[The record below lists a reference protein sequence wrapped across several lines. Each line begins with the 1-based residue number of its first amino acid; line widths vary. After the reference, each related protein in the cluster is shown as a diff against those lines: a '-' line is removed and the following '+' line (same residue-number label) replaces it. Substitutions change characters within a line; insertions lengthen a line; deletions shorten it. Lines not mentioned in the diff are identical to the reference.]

1 MNQTRTAFDLV
12 RVPLHALLLGALFIG
27 CSGSD
32 DDDTNTFDV
41 IRTDFASASASTPV
55 VEGKWMVYLASEALS
70 APGGTNF
77 NVANGDADL
86 GDDCAVVVDMTTKSE
101 TNLNV
106 ATTAIKILG
115 DQIYLIVSEAAD
127 SKDWNVDA
135 DTADTV
141 LLHYSYLSPLAFV
154 DELAAATHVWGI
166 AGGRLYF
173 ASGDITGLVN
183 GDTTLSYLTTAA
195 PTTPVSVLHTDALS
209 ILQPRI
215 LAVDENLIF
224 LTADENLQAA
234 DLNGDLDM
242 TDPFVL
248 ALLNGSDIAGVI
260 QNVGLSVKDNATPV
274 RARSIAANDW
284 LVGFLV
290 EEATQSD
297 ALTGLNDPVA
307 LGFGNSWK
315 PSNCAGYADIDTL
328 DQVLHALEF
337 AAWSADPIAD
347 APENTGIPGTDRV
360 LCSTTAVA
368 TLVLEADDGLCD
380 LNADGD
386 TLDKVLRWAIFTSP
400 QLPFGLATQLN
411 AVESTTPGGTF
422 GISDM
427 SNKWLCVVS
436 ESQDNT
442 DHDADTLK
450 THNLVAWLN
459 PAAVTPA
466 WTFDHGDG
474 AGLQPAG
481 ASWLADRPQRDRLM
495 VGFQEAVL
503 NVAINTGD
511 SDKLDSV
518 PSWALFDPGNPSD
531 FDFPGPA
538 VAVASPGDTVPGVP
552 GTILANS
559 YALYRVS
566 EAADNRD
573 WTSDGQ
579 KDDFVM
585 FRTDINTN
593 FSAYIGLTNNLAG
606 PVAFNSGTLGAA
618 YLADEAM
625 AGADLNGDGRLDGF
639 IVSWFRI
646 N

>member
-1 MNQTRTAFDLV
+1 MNQIRTPSVLAHASL
-12 RVPLHALLLGALFIG
+12 PALLLAALLIG
-27 CSGSD
+27 CSGSS
-32 DDDTNTFDV
+32 DDDTNTFDI
-41 IRTDFASASASTPV
+41 IRTEFATAPASVPV

-77 NVANGDADL
+77 NSANGDADF
-86 GDDCAVVVDMTTKSE
+86 GDDSAVVVDMTTKSE
-101 TNLNV
+101 INLNV

-127 SKDWNVDA
+127 SKDWNLDA
-135 DTADTV
+135 DSTDTV

-154 DELAAATHVWGI
+154 DEIASTTNSWAV

-173 ASGDITGLVN
+173 ASGDTTGLVN

-195 PTTPVSVLHTDALS
+195 PTTPVTVLHTDALS
-209 ILQPRI
+209 ILQPKI
-215 LAVDENLIF
+215 LTVDENLIF
-224 LTADENLQAA
+224 LTADENVQTA

-242 TDPFVL
+242 TDPYVL
-248 ALLNGSDIAGVI
+248 ALLDGSDIAGVI
-260 QNVGLSVKDNATPV
+260 QSVGLSVKDNATPV
-274 RARSIAANDW
+274 RARSIAAGDW

-290 EEATQSD
+290 EEATQSNF
-297 ALTGLNDPVA
+297 ATGMNDPTVGA
-307 LGFGNSWK
+307 FGFGGAWK
-315 PSNCAGYADIDTL
+315 PSNCPAYADADTL
-328 DQVLHALEF
+328 DQVLHVLEY
-337 AAWSADPIAD
+337 AAWSADPIVD

-360 LCSTTAVA
+360 LCTNTAIA
-368 TLVLEADDGLCD
+368 TLVLEVDDGACD
-380 LNADGD
+380 LNNDLD
-386 TLDKVLRWAIFTSP
+386 TNDKILRWVNFATP
-400 QLPFGLATQLN
+400 QLPFGLSTQLN
-411 AVESTTPGGTF
+411 AVEDATPGGTF
-422 GISDM
+422 GISDL

-436 ESQDNT
+436 ESDDNT
-442 DHDADTLK
+442 DHDGDVLK

-459 PAAVTPA
+459 PAAGSPA

-481 ASWLADRPQRDRLM
+481 ASWMADRPQRDRLL
-495 VGFQEAVL
+495 VGFQESVL

-518 PSWALFDPGNPSD
+518 PSYALFDPGNPND

-538 VAVASPGDTVPGVP
+538 VAIQANNAGIV
-552 GTILANS
+552 LANS
-559 YALYRVS
+559 YALYRVD

-573 WTSDGQ
+573 WTGDGQ
-579 KDDFVM
+579 MNDFVM
-585 FRTDINTN
+585 FRTDINSG
-593 FSAYIGLTNNLAG
+593 FSAYIGLTNSLSG

-625 AGADLNGDGRLDGF
+625 AGVDLNGDGRLDGW
-639 IVSWFRI
+639 IVTWFRI